1 MISFSTFLLTSQ
13 FIKPIL
19 GAGNLR
25 DLKTLR
31 YTLFDIDKCWISS
44 VSTSKMKAFF
54 QRVLF
59 RNALKSLKYENGSNF
74 LKKQYFSLN
83 LEIDF
88 MFMTEV
94 WLNENFSLLSFFQ
107 NEKLPLVSMKQDIMT
122 LVLEILKFDN
132 TQSYPKF
139 RWKLYSYHYP

>member
-1 MISFSTFLLTSQ
+1 MISFSTFLLTSP

-19 GAGNLR
+19 GVGNLK

-44 VSTSKMKAFF
+44 VSTSKMKTFC

-74 LKKQYFSLN
+74 LKNQFFTKCGDRLYVHDRSMINWKFWQKFWRLPIFFFSKRKIAN
-83 LEIDF
+83 SVHETSYNDF
-88 MFMTEV
+88 SFRDIKV
-94 WLNENFSLLSFFQ
+94 W
-107 NEKLPLVSMKQDIMT
+107 
-122 LVLEILKFDN
+122 
-132 TQSYPKF
+132 
-139 RWKLYSYHYP
+139 